1 MKRAFFAFI
10 AVVQDKIA
18 TAGNAHNG
26 LFQPAVGVMPPNGG
40 ALRSPNVIN
49 TLDIERDL
57 PSGFQRYEVAF
68 IIPVNRKI
76 YQFIHQT
83 NFQFFVP
90 PRVLKSIKQALKN
103 GRFSCFGQC
112 SVIPE
117 TSVYLSE

>member
-49 TLDIERDL
+49 ALDIKRDL
-57 PSGFQRYEVAF
+57 PAGFQRYEVAF

-83 NFQFFVP
+83 NFQFFCAA
-90 PRVLKSIKQALKN
+90 PRFKVNKTGVKKGSFFITV
-103 GRFSCFGQC
+103 C
-112 SVIPE
+112 
-117 TSVYLSE
+117 